1 MNTHPQH
8 DEIVAAIKAMPLWN
22 DPQTFRQSEI
32 SNCYEDS
39 ELIES
44 FGWEGEKALTPA
56 QAVKAVKALCDLRD
70 DVFGEMDRLEE
81 AEARR
86 NDEESLRNFIELCEY
101 EQWYR
106 EANG

>member
-32 SNCYEDS
+32 SNCYEDA
-39 ELIES
+39 ELVES

-70 DVFGEMDRLEE
+70 DVFGEMDRAEE
-81 AEARR
+81 AEARLD
-86 NDEESLRNFIELCEY
+86 DEEGVRNFLEFSEY
-101 EQWYR
+101 LH
-106 EANG
+106 G